1 VTRLSRTQ
9 SSTELSRGR
18 LRIVFFLFLLFTT
31 LIGGHLDAAIA
42 AVAGAALGVWSVS
55 VASKR
60 GGALGLSFA
69 TADWLLFGLCL
80 ALSGGADSWLMLALP
95 LLVLAQLAPSERATW
110 PYLLAPI
117 LLAAIVMAIA
127 DQSLGGGRA
136 LGLVKIGALAAVGL
150 LAALRL
156 RRPAP
161 RRKAVTSV
169 DETTGFYSRSRLAT
183 VLADVVGDAARDHVA
198 LGVVCVR
205 LDHFADA
212 RDFYGVDGA
221 EAIVRGVG
229 QRLKGCMGA
238 DDLAFRA
245 RHDTL
250 VVALKGRGLRETRA
264 WAQDFSHEVSAHL
277 VARHRQTVTTG
288 IAAYPPTHSPED
300 LLGEA
305 FAGLHTAAAPE
316 LALAIAQ

>member
-1 VTRLSRTQ
+1 VTRLSRKQ
-9 SSTELSRGR
+9 SSSELSRGR
-18 LRIVFFLFLLFTT
+18 LRIAFFLFVLFATT
-31 LIGGHLDAAIA
+31 VGGHFGAAIA
-42 AVAGAALGVWSVS
+42 AGVGVALGFWSVS
-55 VASKR
+55 VARDR
-60 GGALGLSFA
+60 GGALGHTFA

-80 ALSGGADSWLMLALP
+80 ALSGGAASWLMLALP
-95 LLVLAQLAPSERATW
+95 LLVLVQLAPSERATW

-127 DQSLGGGRA
+127 DQSLGGARA

-161 RRKAVTSV
+161 RRKAVSSV
-169 DETTGFYSRSRLAT
+169 DETTGFYNRSRLAT
-183 VLADVVGDAARDHVA
+183 VLADVVEDAARDHVA

-205 LDHFADA
+205 LDHFADT

-221 EAIVRGVG
+221 ETIVRGVG

-245 RHDTL
+245 RSDTL

-264 WAQDFSHEVSAHL
+264 WAQEFSHEVSAHL

-288 IAAYPPTHSPED
+288 VAAYPPTHGPED

-305 FAGLHTAAAPE
+305 FDGLRTPAAPE